1 MGGETQENS
10 SPETPAALSHVPEA
24 LRELRYGPGTAEQ
37 NLRRAIDAGILI
49 ELEDGSLKL
58 PPAPEA
64 VSSWMEV
71 PNGPPLDCHFLLNA
85 AFDGIYG
92 GGAVPY
98 GCRECYKVKVRLS
111 SLRQL
116 MAAWKLGK
124 TIPCLSKWGLDLGNP
139 FSQDIYAGYLYA
151 TGLDAARVM
160 HKVVREAIDADPALG
175 PDVLMS
181 IKRGCSKY
189 EVALGPSDRYAF
201 TPEMAELEALLRTR
215 FVTPVTPGSSMR
227 TIGRWIQAAYQMGDD
242 TYLDL
247 TGGRRLIPLSVTYA
261 P

>member
-1 MGGETQENS
+1 LGGDTHEQ
-10 SPETPAALSHVPEA
+10 PLQETPPALSHVPEA
-24 LRELRYGPGTAEQ
+24 LRQHRYGAGTAEQ

-58 PPAPEA
+58 PPAEKR

-85 AFDGIYG
+85 AFDGLYG
-92 GGAVPY
+92 GAAVPH
-98 GCRECYKVKVRLS
+98 GCRDCYKVKARLG

-124 TIPCLSKWGLDLGNP
+124 SIPCLSKWGLDLGNP
-139 FSQDIYAGYLYA
+139 FSQDVYAGYLYA
-151 TGLDAARVM
+151 TGLDAARVL
-160 HKVVREAIDADPALG
+160 HKVVRDAFDTDPALG
-175 PDVLMS
+175 PGVPLT

-189 EVALGPSDRYAF
+189 EVALGPSDRYEF
-201 TPEMAELEALLRTR
+201 TPEMAELEALLRSR
-215 FVTPVTPGSSMR
+215 FVAPVTRGSSMR

-247 TGGRRLIPLSVTYA
+247 TGGKRLLPPSVTYA